1 MFCHRSI
8 EVILSCWWTTFC
20 WSIHHSN
27 GKPGIPVECCMEDS
41 FWDDLDL
48 LEAPIDW
55 IGDDKTNTTY
65 SQISGRSINKH
76 PVPVL
81 RPKFFCWVGGEEPV
95 LLDADYVDTRISTA
109 WCWYISKRI
118 WLPYKDALLDLASPN
133 VPYKTKKRFL
143 KQEGSSFIEDVLAP
157 VVSSLGF
164 LML

>member
-1 MFCHRSI
+1 MFCQRSI

-95 LLDADYVDTRISTA
+95 LLDADHVDTSISTA
-109 WCWYISKRI
+109 CLEKCTYIICWDDKC
-118 WLPYKDALLDLASPN
+118 
-133 VPYKTKKRFL
+133 F
-143 KQEGSSFIEDVLAP
+143 EGRQATIIRTRGRHE
-157 VVSSLGF
+157 VSSRLPPGCPPSF
-164 LML
+164 SKLSCSFRSQVIC